1 MRSFE
6 RPSGP
11 SRPAAPVTWVTKHRI
26 MRDNVLHPHFQSSR
40 FSPSFRWSSSLVRTF
55 FRPHRRVQ
63 RISQAHAKP
72 PVQRLSVRQAR
83 HVVVRPSLL
92 LPLLAT
98 RTIFLAPC
106 AHPTKERSRAPTH
119 RITRPFV
126 APLSDSEKREKTP
139 NTARY
144 HKKQ

>member
-11 SRPAAPVTWVTKHRI
+11 SRPAAPVTCVTKHRI

-40 FSPSFRWSSSLVRTF
+40 FSPHFFGHHLLCGCSSA
-55 FRPHRRVQ
+55 PMGA
-63 RISQAHAKP
+63 ISVSPKP
-72 PVQRLSVRQAR
+72 TQYRLYSGYQSVRIR
-83 HVVVRPSLL
+83 SSLL
-92 LPLLAT
+92 LPILAT
-98 RTIFLAPC
+98 RTIFPAPC
-106 AHPTKERSRAPTH
+106 TYPTKERSRAPTH
-119 RITRPFV
+119 CITEPFV